1 VFFLTKLAVTK
12 RSVTIL
18 IALAIFGGGVASWG
32 NLKQELL
39 PNIDFPIITII
50 APYPG
55 AGTADVADQVA
66 EPIEAAISGVSGI
79 EALRSV
85 STTGLAFVSAQFAYG
100 SDVKEILRLVQ
111 AGIDGA
117 ALPASVAPV
126 VRNYNINSAS
136 VVIAT
141 LAPKGTTTLTELAAL
156 VDAELMPKMRA
167 VSGVSSVDL
176 SGGIE
181 QQAYI
186 KLDATKMNAAGV
198 SMLQVQQII
207 QANNLTY
214 PGGQLPT
221 GGTLVP
227 VSATGRYTSIAQ
239 LRNQIV
245 GGGASPLG
253 VPYVIRLR
261 DVASVSLAQVH
272 TTGWSETNGAPG
284 LSISVGKSAA
294 ANTVTTAR
302 DSIAAIDTFVN
313 AHPEMVESSVV
324 TDSSVFITDSIDSLM
339 REGGLGAGFAVL
351 VIFLFLL
358 NLRSTIVAAVS
369 IPLSLLTS
377 IILMS
382 VTGITINI
390 MTLGG
395 LAVAVGRV
403 VDDSIVV
410 LENIYRHRSEGEPI
424 GEAVLNGTREV
435 ASAITS
441 STITTIAVFLPL
453 GVVGG
458 IISQFFLPFAL
469 TVTYALLASLVVAL
483 TVIPVLA
490 YFLIKVNPRAVGAR
504 RTVGARRQAKVKE
517 EISIW
522 GRIYLPVLSLAL
534 SRRAT
539 KVATLAISFV
549 LFVGATSLV
558 GLIPTQFL
566 NSGSEKILIITVNPP
581 LGTNTQV
588 VLDRSREAYDLLSTG
603 GSVELVTTSIPGENA
618 TGTQTLVAA
627 TTGRAPNAARMT
639 VRLLPEADLAAAKGQ
654 LAALLEPIG
663 GQGWTVTIEET
674 GFSAGTNAI
683 SVVITGTNTSAI
695 EAASDLLVATLGMN
709 GDLTNVKS
717 DLVKA
722 GRQIEVTVDPSKAAA
737 VGLSAAQIAGEVRNL
752 LVGSGL
758 GQVSIDAEKVD
769 LFVKVN
775 SKGVNTLADLRN
787 YIVGSTVKV
796 PLSAVATVKE
806 ISVPSSITRIDQSL
820 AANVSGEIV
829 ATNGEAVNV
838 GAVNTAV
845 KTAVT
850 TLQDAGQLDSVSVR
864 LAGVTEQQNESFS
877 GLFLAMAVAI
887 LLVYLTMVIVFN
899 SLIDPLV
906 IMFSL
911 PLAVIG
917 AFPALLITNR
927 PIGIS
932 ALIGFLML
940 IGIVVTNAIVLLDRV
955 EQLRHEGV
963 PTREAL
969 LRAGATRVRPILMTA
984 VATILALLP
993 LAAGPSEGSII
1004 AAELGTVVIG
1014 GLLSST
1020 LLTLLVVPVVYSLVD
1035 GLKESLSGKGK
1046 GRARARA

>member
-1 VFFLTKLAVTK
+1 MFFLTKLAVTK

-117 ALPASVAPV
+117 TLPASVTPV

-141 LAPKGTTTLTELAAL
+141 LAPKGTTTLTELATL

-324 TDSSVFITDSIDSLM
+324 TDSSIFITDSIDSLM

-382 VTGITINI
+382 TTGITINI

-504 RTVGARRQAKVKE
+504 RTVGARRQAKVTE
-517 EISIW
+517 EVSIW

-654 LAALLEPIG
+654 LATLLEPIG

-683 SVVITGTNTSAI
+683 SVVITGTNTSSI

-787 YIVGSTVKV
+787 YIVGGTVKV

-820 AANVSGEIV
+820 AANVTAEIV

-899 SLIDPLV
+899 SLVDPLV